1 MWVLEISK
9 NGRELAR
16 APIEKASVLVGR
28 SPVCDIVL
36 RFPGIRPVHFLIE
49 WIGEGE
55 PQPGEMDWSIL
66 DIYSGTN
73 AESGP
78 LDADV
83 AADVGS
89 GMGQLIGRERVA
101 VSDFEFRWLFDP
113 LAETQMKKGLLSSK
127 LRQHRD
133 EDDTSYTFHS
143 ESQVLEIVTVD
154 SQRERVIDVR
164 HSPLGSFKS
173 GYQPLP
179 ELPQVMMHTPHESRA
194 QFSLERVPEAR
205 AYLRGFPIRQDDL
218 KETVLGPNDLLQ
230 VRWNLHDYYLRLVPE
245 VKSPPAPLVN
255 WKDPFLLWNA
265 GALLVLVIVIFVVS
279 RLPLEEPIKEP
290 TPPRIA
296 QVVVSSLP
304 PPAPPTDVAD
314 ELFERPVPANEAV
327 PMANVPVQEV
337 IQQKA
342 EAVAPEKA
350 PPKDNR
356 PAAPAAKKD
365 VTKMGLLANLR
376 ANKAAQVKAD
386 RVLNQGIVSDT
397 ASGKSGFVVKQA
409 PAGEIADRDRGRSLD
424 EASTS
429 VKAADQGTVNNL
441 GSLQGSESGGLGS
454 VRYASNDARGSA
466 GRDSVTGGLD
476 RASVLR
482 TIRTYNKEI
491 RNCYEKAL
499 LVKPRIKGRMVL
511 SWTITAN
518 GATSGAKLE
527 RSELKLPSL
536 ENCVLDVVRGIQWPK
551 SANGQSTIVNY
562 PWQFTS
568 AR

>member
-9 NGRELAR
+9 NGRELTR
-16 APIEKASVLVGR
+16 AAVDKASVLVGR
-28 SPVCDIVL
+28 SPACDIVL
-36 RFPGIRPVHFLIE
+36 RYPGIRPVHFLIE

-66 DIYSGTN
+66 DIYAGI
-73 AESGP
+73 
-78 LDADV
+78 
-83 AADVGS
+83 AADAASVDATAASDTGS
-89 GMGQLIGRERVA
+89 GMGQLIGREKVA
-101 VSDFEFRWLFDP
+101 VSDFEFRWFFDP
-113 LAETQMKKGLLSSK
+113 LAETQVKKGLLSSR

-143 ESQVLEIVTVD
+143 ESQILEIVTVD
-154 SQRERVIDVR
+154 SQRERVVDIS
-164 HSPLGSFKS
+164 HTQLGTFKI
-173 GYQPLP
+173 GYHALP
-179 ELPQVMMHTPHESRA
+179 DLPQVMMHTPHESRA

-245 VKSPPAPLVN
+245 VKSPPAPRIN
-255 WKDPFLLWNA
+255 WKDPFLLWNV
-265 GALLVLVIVIFVVS
+265 GALAVLMLVIFIVA
-279 RLPLEEPIKEP
+279 RLPLEEAIKDP

-304 PPAPPTDVAD
+304 PPAPPSEKEQ
-314 ELFERPVPANEAV
+314 ELFEPAQPREEAV
-327 PMANVPVQEV
+327 PMSNVPVQEV

-350 PPKDNR
+350 PPKENR
-356 PAAPAAKKD
+356 PSAPAEKKD

-376 ANKAAQVKAD
+376 AKKDAQVKAD

-397 ASGKSGFVVKQA
+397 ASGKGGFVVKQA
-409 PAGEIADRDRGRSLD
+409 PAGEIADRDKGRSLD

-429 VKAADQGTVNNL
+429 VKASDQGAVNNL
-441 GSLQGSESGGLGS
+441 GSLQGSESGSLAS
-454 VRYASNDARGSA
+454 VRYTNNDARGNT
-466 GRDSVTGGLD
+466 GRESVTGGLD

-499 LVKPRIKGRMVL
+499 LVKPKIKGRMVL

-518 GATSGAKLE
+518 GATSNAKLE

-536 ENCVLDVVRGIQWPK
+536 EGCVLDVVRGIQWPK

-568 AR
+568 SR